1 MKIKV
6 MGIDESS
13 IWDLEFANCVEEGFL
28 PFKETSTKFL
38 FYDINVDLTNT
49 MTDINIIISP

>member
-1 MKIKV
+1 